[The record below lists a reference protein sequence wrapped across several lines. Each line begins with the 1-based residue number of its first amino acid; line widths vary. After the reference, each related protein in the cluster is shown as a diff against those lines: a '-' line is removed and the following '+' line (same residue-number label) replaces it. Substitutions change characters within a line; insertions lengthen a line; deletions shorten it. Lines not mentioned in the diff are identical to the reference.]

1 MTAVIEGKTASAVR
15 LGRKSALAI
24 ALASAIGVIAFG
36 WPLLAP
42 PGSSVIAHADDA
54 PWIFGIFTPVVL
66 FVVLAQIADRD
77 IEAKGIAL
85 LGVLAAVIA
94 VLRPLG
100 GGLAG
105 LEPIWVV
112 LILAG
117 RALGP
122 GFGFALGSISLF
134 ASALITGGVGPW
146 LPFQMIAAAWVGFGA
161 GILPRKFTGA
171 AEIALVGAYAA
182 FACIAYG
189 FIMNLWFWPFST
201 NLPTQIAFVP
211 GAPLMENLVNWWRFN
226 LITSLGYDLP
236 RATLTLLLIIL
247 AGRPILISLR
257 RVSRLASFD
266 TELRIEPA
274 ANR

>member
-100 GGLAG
+100 GGLAASSRQQVAVR
-105 LEPIWVV
+105 LVE
-112 LILAG
+112 AG
-117 RALGP
+117 
-122 GFGFALGSISLF
+122 SE
-134 ASALITGGVGPW
+134 
-146 LPFQMIAAAWVGFGA
+146 QH
-161 GILPRKFTGA
+161 
-171 AEIALVGAYAA
+171 E
-182 FACIAYG
+182 
-189 FIMNLWFWPFST
+189 
-201 NLPTQIAFVP
+201 
-211 GAPLMENLVNWWRFN
+211 APSHLHYEEVK
-226 LITSLGYDLP
+226 
-236 RATLTLLLIIL
+236 
-247 AGRPILISLR
+247 
-257 RVSRLASFD
+257 
-266 TELRIEPA
+266 
-274 ANR
+274 

>member
-42 PGSSVIAHADDA
+42 PGSSVIAHANDA

-122 GFGFALGSISLF
+122 GFGFALGSISLCLRSDYRRRRPMATVPDDCGCVGWF
-134 ASALITGGVGPW
+134 RSWHPSAKIHRGGRDNSCWSVCGIRLHRLW
-146 LPFQMIAAAWVGFGA
+146 LHHESLV
-161 GILPRKFTGA
+161 L
-171 AEIALVGAYAA
+171 ALLNKSSDTDCLCARSATHGK
-182 FACIAYG
+182 
-189 FIMNLWFWPFST
+189 
-201 NLPTQIAFVP
+201 P
-211 GAPLMENLVNWWRFN
+211 GQLVA
-226 LITSLGYDLP
+226 LQP
-236 RATLTLLLIIL
+236 HH
-247 AGRPILISLR
+247 
-257 RVSRLASFD
+257 VSGLRLATRD
-266 TELRIEPA
+266 TDGSADHPRWSTHLDRPSAGVAASVLRHRIA
-274 ANR
+274 HRTCS